1 MFDFLRRKTAR
12 DFMEEAREVYSGLPN
27 PKEIPPMPEVQ
38 QPEKEEPAKIY
49 YRFGVTDNN
58 RVAFSMGY
66 SEITM
71 NKQGCQ
77 NMIDQLTFF
86 MNQLEDEQEEEGTE

>member
-1 MFDFLRRKTAR
+1 MFDLFRRRTAK
-12 DFMEEAREVYSGLPN
+12 DFVAEAKENYLLPESKEV
-27 PKEIPPMPEVQ
+27 PPMPQVI
-38 QPEKEEPAKIY
+38 PPKEKQSTVF

-71 NKQGCQ
+71 NRQGCQ
-77 NMIDQLTFF
+77 DMIDQLTFF
-86 MNQLEDEQEEEGTE
+86 MNQLKEEECPAEE